1 MTETICL
8 HRIHEHN
15 SDVPPVFH
23 DINMTIHINDLLVRL
38 SDLDA
43 ENRLNNTTTLVT
55 FDDGWRDVLLIPED
69 FFSKHETLNPV
80 IFLTDA
86 QIIGDLTPMP
96 LHRLYK
102 WMQENDFD
110 LDKLS
115 QLPINREDLKN
126 LRITEQHRLVSHVT
140 GNIQPTCEY
149 LKPTEVAKLRANGWI
164 VGSHG
169 PEHSDLRLLDD
180 GELTRLLSTTYS
192 YIQSGDFKPW
202 IAWPEGRWN
211 NRIAKIARDIGFE
224 QQFGIFEESRR
235 GTDTRVVLRKLW

>member
-8 HRIHEHN
+8 HRIHERN

-102 WMQENDFD
+102 W
-110 LDKLS
+110 
-115 QLPINREDLKN
+115 
-126 LRITEQHRLVSHVT
+126 
-140 GNIQPTCEY
+140 
-149 LKPTEVAKLRANGWI
+149 
-164 VGSHG
+164 
-169 PEHSDLRLLDD
+169 
-180 GELTRLLSTTYS
+180 
-192 YIQSGDFKPW
+192 
-202 IAWPEGRWN
+202 
-211 NRIAKIARDIGFE
+211 
-224 QQFGIFEESRR
+224 
-235 GTDTRVVLRKLW
+235 